1 MKRMSKAVLGVV
13 YPYDA
18 DIDDELRQFLPEGVE
33 LRSAHT
39 PAPTEDVTVE
49 LLTRMAG
56 NSDIE
61 EAAMELVPFGPDC
74 IAYACTSGSFVRG
87 VGYDEEISRRIKSKT
102 GVAATTTSTGMVNAL
117 RALGIKRVAVGAPYL
132 DEVNETLR
140 RFLEDSGFAVAKL
153 YGLDIARGSEIG
165 KLSHEEISRL
175 IRKAC
180 TKDADSIFISCTSLR
195 TAAIIDDLERE
206 LGKPVVTA
214 NQATIWDSLRIM
226 GIKDLPAGLGQLYR
240 ITGS

>member
-1 MKRMSKAVLGVV
+1 MKRTPKAVVGVV

-18 DIDDELRQFLPEGVE
+18 DIDDELRQFLPTGME

-49 LLTRMAG
+49 LLIAMAE
-56 NSDIE
+56 NSEIE
-61 EAAMELVPFGPDC
+61 EAALELVPLRPNC
-74 IAYACTSGSFVRG
+74 IAYACTSASFVRG
-87 VGYDEEISRRIKSKT
+87 VGYDEDISQRIKSKT
-102 GVAATTTSTGMVNAL
+102 GVAATTTSTAMVNAL

-132 DEVNETLR
+132 DEVNEILR

-153 YGLDIARGSEIG
+153 HGLNMALGSEIA
-165 KLSHEEISRL
+165 KLPYEEVSRL
-175 IRKAC
+175 AKEA
-180 TKDADSIFISCTSLR
+180 DAEEADGIFVSCTGLR
-195 TAAIIDDLERE
+195 TAAIIDELEKE

-226 GIKDLPAGLGQLYR
+226 GTKDLPGRLGELYHMAG
-240 ITGS
+240 S